1 MANRTFKDLNS
12 LFNYIEKNVKASLRE
27 VGMEVEQIIKDYI
40 MKELY
45 NSYSPTSYT
54 RTYDFVNSLRVGKVI
69 PDGDGYSVKLY
80 FDTDAIY
87 PRDADGSDRWSS
99 HQNITD
105 GTDVSNLIPLFLE
118 EGVSGSL
125 WDRDGIY
132 SMWHT
137 KTELEQS
144 KKHVKKLMD
153 ILKSKGFNVT
163 LG

>member
-1 MANRTFKDLNS
+1 MPTFKDLNS
-12 LFNYIEKNVKASLRE
+12 LFRYINKNIATSLRE
-27 VGMEVEQIIKDYI
+27 VALEVEQIIKDYI

-54 RTYDFVNSLRVGKVI
+54 RTYDFVNSLRVSKVI
-69 PDGDGYSVKLY
+69 PDGNGYSVQLY

-87 PRDADGSDRWSS
+87 SRDSDGAGRWSS

-105 GTDVSNLIPLFLE
+105 GTDQSKNIPLFLE

-125 WDRDGIY
+125 WDRDGIH

-137 KTELEQS
+137 KTELEQNRR
-144 KKHVKKLMD
+144 HVKKLMD

-163 LG
+163 IT